1 MVQDV
6 KLDPPAPAAQK
17 DKRPLLNIDWEELR
31 NIVGWIVGAAAVVLI
46 AWAPVKCS
54 MDQNAKVAQ
63 AIEGGANPIDA
74 ACAFTSNGSSSP
86 CIVRAAV
93 GEGKAK

>member
-1 MVQDV
+1 M
-6 KLDPPAPAAQK
+6 
-17 DKRPLLNIDWEELR
+17 DWEELR
-31 NIVGWIVGAAAVVLI
+31 NIIAWIVMGLAAIFI

-54 MDQNAKVAQ
+54 MDSNQKVAQ

-74 ACAFTSNGSSSP
+74 ACAYSNSSSSA

-93 GEGKAK
+93 GQGKAK